1 MSNELMSTSVIV
13 GVEGT
18 LIYSYIHFI
27 GTYRIC
33 RVWLEQQLAAGDFN
47 LPCSVVKNTHKSN
60 KWFCSCGRW

>member
-33 RVWLEQQLAAGDFN
+33 RVWLEQQLAAGGFQFA
-47 LPCSVVKNTHKSN
+47 LFGCKKHAQVK
-60 KWFCSCGRW
+60 